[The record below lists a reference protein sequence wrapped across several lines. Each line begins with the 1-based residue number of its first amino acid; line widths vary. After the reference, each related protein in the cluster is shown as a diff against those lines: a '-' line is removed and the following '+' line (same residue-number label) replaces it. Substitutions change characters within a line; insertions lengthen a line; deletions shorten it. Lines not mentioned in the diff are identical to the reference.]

1 METNNQFNLTREIL
15 FNDTNFNGIAGVKII
30 VVNVINKHKE
40 ISDMR
45 IDNCFKIYNRGE
57 QRDEVVHSDRSRQ

>member
-45 IDNCFKIYNRGE
+45 IGNCFKIYNRGE